1 MPIEA
6 GKIRNVAVVGHRG
19 TGKTSLV
26 EALLFQAG
34 KTNRLGTI
42 EAGTTVSDWD
52 EDEQKRQ
59 MSLSASLCSAEW
71 QGRKLNFIDTPGDS
85 GFQADTVASLRVVE
99 GALVVVSAVMGV
111 EVNTARVWTRA
122 DELELSRVVYINM
135 LDRERA
141 DFYRV
146 LAAVQEQL
154 SDRCIAIQ
162 LPIGVEHELTGV
174 VDLLHNCAYLDPNGE
189 REGDPVPIPDALA
202 ATVDEY
208 RTKLLD
214 AVVETDEALMERY
227 LSGEEIPAEDIA
239 AALKN
244 AVTRD
249 EIYPVA
255 CGVATKNLGAH
266 ALLDLIVE
274 GVPSPAKKGSPIDTD
289 ANVAAFVFKTVAD
302 PFAGRISIFRV
313 YAGEVKSD
321 TTLVNHRDHSKERL
335 GSLMTLDGKEHEK
348 ADGFGAGDIGA
359 VAKLKEVQTG
369 DVLVDAEHDLEPP
382 ALGFPEPVMSF
393 AVSAKTKG
401 DEDKVAQAL
410 RRLGE
415 EDPTLRLS
423 RDQQTGEE
431 LLSGMSQVHVEVAV
445 ERARRRFGVEMELH
459 QPRVPY
465 VETIKGEARAHGRYK
480 KQTGGRGQF
489 GDCHIVLEPLDD
501 HVGYEFVDKIVGGVI
516 PHGFRPAVD
525 KGIQEALQHGN
536 LAGAPVQG
544 VRVTLVDGS
553 YHNVDSSEMAFK
565 IAGSMAFRSAYE
577 QAQPV
582 LLEPIMELEVT
593 VPDEAVGA
601 INGDLNS
608 RRGRLHGMEPKGGMT
623 LIKAEVPMAE
633 VLTYNQALTSLTGG
647 RGDYHMQFLRYEE
660 VPAHIAQKLIEAAKK
675 DNEAVPA

>member
-52 EDEQKRQ
+52 EDEQRRQ
-59 MSLSASLCSAEW
+59 MSLSASLCACEW
-71 QGRKLNFIDTPGDS
+71 QDRKLNFIDTPGDS

-99 GALVVVSAVMGV
+99 GALVVVSGVMGV
-111 EVNTARVWTRA
+111 EVNTARVWNRA
-122 DELELSRVVYINM
+122 DELELSRVVYVNM

-162 LPIGVEHELTGV
+162 LPIGAEHELTGV

-189 REGDPVPIPDALA
+189 REGDPVPIPDELA
-202 ATVDEY
+202 RTVEEY

-255 CGVATKNLGAH
+255 CGVATKNLGRSRAARPDRRGRPEPGQEGLADRDRRERRSLRLQDGRRSVCRPH
-266 ALLDLIVE
+266 LDLPRLCRRGEERHDARQPSRPFE
-274 GVPSPAKKGSPIDTD
+274 GAARLADDARREGAREGRRLRSGRHRRRREAEGRADRGRARRRRARPRAAGARVP
-289 ANVAAFVFKTVAD
+289 
-302 PFAGRISIFRV
+302 
-313 YAGEVKSD
+313 
-321 TTLVNHRDHSKERL
+321 
-335 GSLMTLDGKEHEK
+335 
-348 ADGFGAGDIGA
+348 GAGD
-359 VAKLKEVQTG
+359 E
-369 DVLVDAEHDLEPP
+369 
-382 ALGFPEPVMSF
+382 
-393 AVSAKTKG
+393 
-401 DEDKVAQAL
+401 L
-410 RRLGE
+410 RRDGRRRRATRTRS
-415 EDPTLRLS
+415 PRRSAGSARRTRRLRLS

-516 PHGFRPAVD
+516 PQGFRPAVD

-544 VRVTLVDGS
+544 C
-553 YHNVDSSEMAFK
+553 A
-565 IAGSMAFRSAYE
+565 
-577 QAQPV
+577 
-582 LLEPIMELEVT
+582 
-593 VPDEAVGA
+593 
-601 INGDLNS
+601 
-608 RRGRLHGMEPKGGMT
+608 
-623 LIKAEVPMAE
+623 
-633 VLTYNQALTSLTGG
+633 
-647 RGDYHMQFLRYEE
+647 
-660 VPAHIAQKLIEAAKK
+660 
-675 DNEAVPA
+675 

>member
-59 MSLSASLCSAEW
+59 MSLSASLCSCDW

-99 GALVVVSAVMGV
+99 GALVVVSGVMGV
-111 EVNTARVWTRA
+111 EVNTARVWNRA

-162 LPIGVEHELTGV
+162 LPIGAEHELTGV

-189 REGDPVPIPDALA
+189 REGDPVPIPDELA
-202 ATVDEY
+202 ATVEEY

-516 PHGFRPAVD
+516 PQGFRPAVD

-544 VRVTLVDGS
+544 VRVRLVDGS

-565 IAGSMAFRSAYE
+565 FAGSIAFRTAYE
-577 QAQPV
+577 KAEPT
-582 LLEPIMELEVT
+582 LLEPIMEVEVT

-601 INGDLNS
+601 VNGDLNS
-608 RRGRLHGMEPKGGMT
+608 RRGRL
-623 LIKAEVPMAE
+623 
-633 VLTYNQALTSLTGG
+633 
-647 RGDYHMQFLRYEE
+647 
-660 VPAHIAQKLIEAAKK
+660 
-675 DNEAVPA
+675 